1 MSKHFKIYV
10 DGKLRLIC
18 GSPFVLMNNVTKLEK
33 QYGKDRVEV
42 KEYEV
47 NELNKVELQQLRE
60 SMDHIFKEVGND

>member
-1 MSKHFKIYV
+1 MNKHFKIYV
-10 DGKLRLIC
+10 DGKLKLIC

-47 NELNKVELQQLRE
+47 NDLNKEELQQLKE
-60 SMDHIFKEVGND
+60 HMDSILDRRK